1 MNKIISPLSKRE
13 RVCTS
18 SGNRYRIEYVRVDEP
33 DGRVWLKEVGKVDIR
48 EEINSNRP
56 IEVSSLIN
64 RYMRG
69 DRTALGDPTGAYYGD
84 TTGIG
89 SLEDVVDFASTV
101 EFKPVAESVKTDV
114 PVAEKEVKA
123 DAES

>member
-1 MNKIISPLSKRE
+1 MNKVISPLSKRE

-18 SGNRYRIEYVRVDEP
+18 PGNRYRIEYVRVDEP
-33 DGRVWLKEVGKVDIR
+33 DGRVWLKEVGKVDIQ

-69 DRTALGDPTGAYYGD
+69 DRTALGDPSGAYYGD

-101 EFKPVAESVKTDV
+101 EFKPVADTVKSDV
-114 PVAEKEVKA
+114 TEKEVKA

>member
-33 DGRVWLKEVGKVDIR
+33 DGRVWLKEVGKVDIQ

-69 DRTALGDPTGAYYGD
+69 DRTALGDPSGAYYGD

-101 EFKPVAESVKTDV
+101 EFKPVADTVKSDV
-114 PVAEKEVKA
+114 TEKEVKA